1 MGDIMNFQKGVTS
14 DAKLKMQRMTVSSI
28 FVCEKMFVAE
38 QFNKLFYHGHVI
50 DPVAF
55 KSSLAVAYWT
65 IYHPQYTTP
74 NRN

>member
-1 MGDIMNFQKGVTS
+1 MYDQYKSANWATILTLHTLIDIDLGIYMYLDIVYS
-14 DAKLKMQRMTVSSI
+14 
-28 FVCEKMFVAE
+28 
-38 QFNKLFYHGHVI
+38 LFYHGHVI

-55 KSSLAVAYWT
+55 KSSLAVVYWT

>member
-1 MGDIMNFQKGVTS
+1 MNPDIVMGGWHIQDRYTDLVLN
-14 DAKLKMQRMTVSSI
+14 
-28 FVCEKMFVAE
+28 
-38 QFNKLFYHGHVI
+38 VI

-55 KSSLAVAYWT
+55 KSSLAVVYWT